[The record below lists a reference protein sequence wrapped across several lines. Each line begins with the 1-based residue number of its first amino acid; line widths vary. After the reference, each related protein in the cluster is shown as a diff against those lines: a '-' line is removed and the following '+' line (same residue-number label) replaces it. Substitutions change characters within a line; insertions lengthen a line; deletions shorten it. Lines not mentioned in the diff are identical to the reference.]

1 MISFRARG
9 RPSPFGPIRDVL
21 RQGSGLRTRV
31 GKDVGPGAQD
41 DGRRR
46 VLPHNSH
53 TGYIKLRPRPSRF
66 SNFLSL
72 FGRRK
77 VRITLDASAPHDGS
91 SLNARIECP
100 PTKLASVRQ
109 ARAGLAELTADG
121 DEVWMFTADLVDA

>member
-1 MISFRARG
+1 MSQGQKIKVQGSLLTEWFGRGPRSWFCKAGDDRGLISFRARG

-53 TGYIKLRPRPSRF
+53 TAYIKLRPRPSRF
-66 SNFLSL
+66 SNFLSPPS
-72 FGRRK
+72 R
-77 VRITLDASAPHDGS
+77 HCM
-91 SLNARIECP
+91 SLP
-100 PTKLASVRQ
+100 
-109 ARAGLAELTADG
+109 
-121 DEVWMFTADLVDA
+121 